1 MENKKGIGMNKY
13 ILDEKSYIDLKSD
26 SLIVKYS
33 LKNEKL
39 YIHDD
44 KEIEVKKL
52 YKYLKSVSYKY
63 NNIIFLMDFSHR
75 ELSLKEADMIVL
87 SIKKLQNIKKLK
99 NIPKYV
105 LVVSGK
111 SYYERFVTTS
121 ICVLNS
127 KSKEEKYNF
136 LYDSICDYLDDR
148 VVKTN
153 ACGFKNDKCIAKKDT
168 NCTMGCCHY
177 YKNKY
182 LGFLYEKELHLCEYQ
197 QNKRCTAKC
206 ITCKMYMCDTLKK
219 KGYHF
224 NTNNIII
231 IKRYF
236 NILQKL
242 VIISSF
248 FTPKEKIIKK
258 IMLLD
263 FRI

>member
-1 MENKKGIGMNKY
+1 MNKY
-13 ILDEKSYIDLKSD
+13 ILDEKSYTVKKNN

-33 LKNEKL
+33 LKNEKNC
-39 YIHDD
+39 IVDNEIVD
-44 KEIEVKKL
+44 IKEL
-52 YKYLKSVSYKY
+52 YKHIKKKTYNY
-63 NNIIFLMDFSHR
+63 NNVIFLMDFSHR
-75 ELSLKEADMIVL
+75 KLSLKESDAIVL
-87 SIKKLQNIKKLK
+87 SIKKLHNIRTLQE
-99 NIPKYV
+99 IPKYV
-105 LVVSGK
+105 LLVSGE
-111 SYYERFVTTS
+111 SCYENFVVTS
-121 ICVLNS
+121 ICLLNS

-153 ACGFKNDKCIAKKDT
+153 ACGFENDKCIAKKNT
-168 NCTMGCCHY
+168 NCTMGCCHH

-182 LGFLYEKELHLCEYQ
+182 FGLLYEKDLHLCEYQ
-197 QNKRCTAKC
+197 KNKRCTAKC

-219 KGYHF
+219 KGYNF
-224 NTNNIII
+224 NTNNVIT

-258 IMLLD
+258 IKLLS
-263 FRI
+263 FGR